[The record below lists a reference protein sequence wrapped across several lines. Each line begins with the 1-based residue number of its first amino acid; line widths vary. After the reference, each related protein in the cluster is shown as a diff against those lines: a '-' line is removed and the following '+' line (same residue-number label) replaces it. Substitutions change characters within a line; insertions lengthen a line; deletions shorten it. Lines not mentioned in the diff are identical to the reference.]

1 MSRLKSRLE
10 KIEAKIEPP
19 DTVHYF
25 GWADCTWS
33 ESEGLKR
40 QLGESQE
47 DFCNRVY
54 QTTQKKFLWF
64 N

>member
-47 DFCNRVY
+47 DFCNRVC
-54 QTTQKKFLWF
+54 QTTKKQYLWF
-64 N
+64 E